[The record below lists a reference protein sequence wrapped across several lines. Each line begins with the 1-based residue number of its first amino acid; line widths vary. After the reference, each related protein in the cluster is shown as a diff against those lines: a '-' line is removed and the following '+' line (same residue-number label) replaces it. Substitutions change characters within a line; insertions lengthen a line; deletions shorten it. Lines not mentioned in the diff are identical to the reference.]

1 MWYDL
6 AVAAI
11 LLFCMIRGAKKGFLW
26 QLAGIAAVVLCFV
39 FAETASLAIAP
50 YLKIDPPLNRW
61 VSMLLL
67 YVACSFLCFA
77 VARAMQ
83 NGLEKAKFEDY
94 DRHLG
99 GVVGLLKGGGIAVVV
114 TFFAVTLSE
123 TLRPIVLASHSGHA
137 AAVVMDKLSPVF
149 PEELGKV
156 LKPHLDEFHG
166 FEEEFH
172 GGQLADGSDD
182 PGNLFGDDPFGEGS
196 GEFGDF
202 DGFGETSPGDPWVEP
217 RGDSTQ
223 GPLAGG
229 GSNPAGDG
237 SGRDPFGWGVDPR
250 TNADRLNG
258 RPVSGDGS
266 FGDSTRGDFG
276 SAPGE
281 GGDWFDDGGLNAD
294 RLRNEA
300 GTVARDL
307 WNDVPEETRRNLTDS
322 LTESATNAAR
332 RRVEDGLGVR
342 LDNFL
347 SDPAQP
353 GADPAATQPTRQEL
367 IAEIAAIYNR
377 DENVQAMIR
386 QQSARTLGPVPEDAA
401 IDVLQDWLADLRGP
415 AAGPDPD
422 PVTTKATTLRERITR
437 RLTARTA
444 RPGETAPRR

>member
-1 MWYDL
+1 MWYDF

-11 LLFCMIRGAKKGFLW
+11 LLFCMVRGAKKGFLW

-67 YVACSFLCFA
+67 YVACSFVCFA

-99 GVVGLLKGGGIAVVV
+99 GLVGLLKGAGIAVVL

-123 TLRPIVLASHSGHA
+123 TLRPAVLGSHSGHA

-156 LKPHLDEFHG
+156 LEPHLKEFQG
-166 FEEEFH
+166 FEEEYH
-172 GGQLADGSDD
+172 SGQLAGGSED
-182 PGNLFGDDPFGEGS
+182 PGDLFDDNFGGFDDFDAPGGGDAWDEP
-196 GEFGDF
+196 
-202 DGFGETSPGDPWVEP
+202 DGFGEP
-217 RGDSTQ
+217 

-229 GSNPAGDG
+229 GSPPTGDG
-237 SGRDPFGWGVDPR
+237 FGDDPR
-250 TNADRLNG
+250 FNG
-258 RPVSGDGS
+258 RPVSGEGA
-266 FGDSTRGDFG
+266 FGDSARGDFG
-276 SAPGE
+276 AAPGA
-281 GGDWFDDGGLNAD
+281 GGDWQNDGRLNTD

-300 GTVARDL
+300 GNVARDL

-332 RRVEDGLGVR
+332 RRVEDEWGVR
-342 LDNFL
+342 LDDFL
-347 SDPAQP
+347 GDPSQ
-353 GADPAATQPTRQEL
+353 PAAEPAANRPTRQEL

-377 DENVQAMIR
+377 DENVQSMIR
-386 QQSARTLGPVPEDAA
+386 QQSARALGPVPEEAA
-401 IDVLQDWLADLRGP
+401 LDVLQDWLADLRGP

-422 PVTTKATTLRERITR
+422 PGTTKATTLRERITR